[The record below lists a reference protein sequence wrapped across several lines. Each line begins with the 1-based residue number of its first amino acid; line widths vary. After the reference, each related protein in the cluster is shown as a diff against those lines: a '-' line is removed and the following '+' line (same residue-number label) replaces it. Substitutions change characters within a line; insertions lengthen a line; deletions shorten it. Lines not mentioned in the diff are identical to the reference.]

1 MLAAATDPGLLATD
15 LAEHLVRKGVPFRT
29 AHHRVGALVR
39 YAGEA
44 GKKLNE
50 LSSEEMLSVIPEFDD
65 SMKDVFQSPVT
76 AVENRDI
83 FGATGYKQV
92 ASQLEFWKKH
102 LSEDSVQ

>member
-1 MLAAATDPGLLATD
+1 
-15 LAEHLVRKGVPFRT
+15 
-29 AHHRVGALVR
+29 
-39 YAGEA
+39 
-44 GKKLNE
+44 
-50 LSSEEMLSVIPEFDD
+50 MLSVIPEFDD
-65 SMKDVFQSPVT
+65 SMRDVFQSPVT